1 MLTRTRLAIL
11 AAMAWSGWYVT
22 LDAQEAREP
31 SADDAIR
38 FDGIQVEVGAIT
50 SGRLKGATQVGL
62 RVDLGRFAPKVR
74 VLAGVSYFR
83 SDFKASEIQEFV
95 TALARVVDDPEGNF
109 TIDLGRVRWGD
120 VALDLDFQYLPGTWG
135 GGRWQPYLGLGASVH
150 FRNGSGTAI
159 DGTFVED
166 ALDNISAGVNI
177 TAGWD
182 IALARGLIVNVGG
195 RAVLASDLRTLG
207 LQVGLGYRVPR
218 SSP

>member
-1 MLTRTRLAIL
+1 MRIAIRLAMVAVIVG
-11 AAMAWSGWYVT
+11 SGWSVT
-22 LDAQEAREP
+22 AGAQEAPEP
-31 SADDAIR
+31 SADATIR
-38 FDGIQVEVGAIT
+38 FDSIRVEAGMIT
-50 SGRLKGATQVGL
+50 SGRLKGSTQVGL
-62 RVDLGRFAPKVR
+62 RIDLGRFAPKVR
-74 VLAGVSYFR
+74 VLAGVSYFQ
-83 SDFKASEIQEFV
+83 SDFKASEIREFE
-95 TALARVVDDPEGNF
+95 TALAQVVDDPEGNF

-120 VALDLDFQYLPGTWG
+120 VTLDLDFQYLPGTWG
-135 GGRWQPYLGLGASVH
+135 GGRWQPYLGLGASAH

-166 ALDNISAGVNI
+166 ALDNISAGINF

-182 IALARGLIVNVGG
+182 VVLARGWVVNVGG